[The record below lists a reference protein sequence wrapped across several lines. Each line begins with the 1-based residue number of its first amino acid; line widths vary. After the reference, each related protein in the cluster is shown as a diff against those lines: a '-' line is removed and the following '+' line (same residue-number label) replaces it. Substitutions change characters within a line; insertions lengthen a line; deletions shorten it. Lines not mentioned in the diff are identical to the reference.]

1 MNGKIRPS
9 RLLQS
14 PYIQIRAKVTMPGT
28 TNGKPNIKEELKYV
42 LPPSVK
48 KIAKYIT
55 NQIFG
60 SDLVTQTEGL
70 DINWIMPSLSAAL
83 EEAIYD
89 KEAFIY
95 IHKFNGKVYLECL
108 KKCDIHD
115 LVQKYDQIISFKL
128 YEDFEVKDENG
139 RDITMSLERKVKI
152 NEDGTSTIEMKAYEK
167 NEKDNE
173 WNNIS
178 LERFNRITENEYSVV
193 YNLPYEVLINVDIGQ
208 EFFKDSEKLIN
219 EEMIVLNTMADE
231 IEKTKTRI
239 VTTQHYQSGDIV
251 GSWNPSSNMYDVQQ
265 MNLGSLQDYFTLL
278 PGDREHQ
285 VFEFLQGD
293 IRVKEYVD
301 TFKFYDYQIIQ
312 MANLS
317 PATFGYEKDAYQNV
331 ASVDLNANTTEMTI
345 EAIKKQIEPQINKLI
360 ENIIKLQQAIN
371 TDINV
376 IPADLVWDYG
386 SNERFD
392 DMKKI
397 KTLKLIQNTMAVPYE
412 VRTKIIAP
420 ILNKLIDED
429 IKSDDLYNKYKE
441 EERDIKV
448 TYEEI

>member
-167 NEKDNE
+167 NEKDSE
-173 WNNIS
+173 WNSIS
-178 LERFNRITENEYSVV
+178 LERLNRITENEYSVV
-193 YNLPYEVLINVDIGQ
+193 YNLPYEVLVNVDIGQ

-345 EAIKKQIEPQINKLI
+345 EAIKKQIEPQIN
-360 ENIIKLQQAIN
+360 
-371 TDINV
+371 
-376 IPADLVWDYG
+376 
-386 SNERFD
+386 
-392 DMKKI
+392 
-397 KTLKLIQNTMAVPYE
+397 
-412 VRTKIIAP
+412 
-420 ILNKLIDED
+420 
-429 IKSDDLYNKYKE
+429 
-441 EERDIKV
+441 
-448 TYEEI
+448 

>member
-70 DINWIMPSLSAAL
+70 DINWIMPSLSTAL

-95 IHKFNGKVYLECL
+95 IHKFNNKVYLECL
-108 KKCDIHD
+108 KKCDLHD

-139 RDITMSLERKVKI
+139 KDVTMSLERKVKI
-152 NEDGTSTIEMKAYEK
+152 NDDGTSTIEMKAYEK

-173 WNNIS
+173 WNSIS
-178 LERFNRITENEYSVV
+178 LERFNRITENDYSLI
-193 YNLPYEVLINVDIGQ
+193 YNLPYEVLVNIDIGQ

-219 EEMIVLNTMADE
+219 EEMIVLNTISDE

-251 GSWNPSSNMYDVQQ
+251 GNWSPSSNMYEVQT

-285 VFEFLQGD
+285 LFEFLQGD

-317 PATFGYEKDAYQNV
+317 PATFGYEKDAYQNT

-360 ENIIKLQQAIN
+360 ENIIKLQQAIQ

-376 IPADLVWDYG
+376 IPADLIWDYG

-392 DMKKI
+392 DIKKI
-397 KTLKLIQNTMAVPYE
+397 KTLKLIQNTMAVPYSL
-412 VRTKIIAP
+412 RSKIIAP
-420 ILNKLIDED
+420 ILNKLIDEPVVSDELYEAYKNEEKD
-429 IKSDDLYNKYKE
+429 IN
-441 EERDIKV
+441 I

>member
-9 RLLQS
+9 KLLQS

-83 EEAIYD
+83 EDAIYD

-95 IHKFNGKVYLECL
+95 IHKFNNKVYLECL
-108 KKCDIHD
+108 KKCDLHD

-139 RDITMSLERKVKI
+139 RDVTMSLERKIKI
-152 NEDGTSTIEMKAYEK
+152 NDDGTSTIEMKAFEK
-167 NEKDNE
+167 NEKDDE

-178 LERFNRITENEYSVV
+178 LERFNRITDNDYSLI
-193 YNLPYEVLINVDIGQ
+193 YNLPYEVLVNIDIGQ

-251 GSWNPSSNMYDVQQ
+251 GSWSPSSNMYEVQT

-285 VFEFLQGD
+285 MFEFLQGD

-317 PATFGYEKDAYQNV
+317 PATFGYEKDSYQNV

-376 IPADLVWDYG
+376 IPMDLVWDYG

-392 DMKKI
+392 DMKK
-397 KTLKLIQNTMAVPYE
+397 LSVLQAIQRTASVPYSI
-412 VRTKIIAP
+412 RAKIISP
-420 ILNKLIDED
+420 ILNKLIDEEVV
-429 IKSDDLYNKYKE
+429 SDELYKTYKE
-441 EERDIKV
+441 EERDINI

>member
-28 TNGKPNIKEELKYV
+28 TNGKPNIKEELRYV

-70 DINWIMPSLSAAL
+70 DINWIMPTLSTAL
-83 EEAIYD
+83 EDAIYD

-95 IHKFNGKVYLECL
+95 IHKFNNKVYLECL

-128 YEDFEVKDENG
+128 YEDFDVKDENG

-152 NEDGTSTIEMKAYEK
+152 NGDGTSTIEMKAFEK

-178 LERFNRITENEYSVV
+178 LERFNRITENEYSLI
-193 YNLPYEVLINVDIGQ
+193 YNLPYEVLVNIDIGE

-219 EEMIVLNTMADE
+219 EEMILLNTMAEE

-251 GSWNPSSNMYDVQQ
+251 GSWSPSSNMYDVQQ
-265 MNLGSLQDYFTLL
+265 MNLGTLQDYFTLL

-293 IRVKEYVD
+293 IRVKEYTD

-317 PATFGYEKDAYQNV
+317 PATFGYEKDAYMNN
-331 ASVDLNANTTEMTI
+331 ANVDLSANASEMTI
-345 EAIKKQIEPQINKLI
+345 EAIKRQLEPQINRLM
-360 ENIIKLQQAIN
+360 ENIIRLQQSQEITKN
-371 TDINV
+371 L
-376 IPADLVWDYG
+376 IPVNLVWDYG
-386 SNERFD
+386 ANERID
-392 DMKKI
+392 DMKK
-397 KTLKLIQNTMAVPYE
+397 LEVLQDVQRAMSVPYSI
-412 VRTKIIAP
+412 RAKIVKP
-420 ILNKLIDED
+420 ILNKLVDDEIDED
-429 IKSDDLYNKYKE
+429 TLVKEWQDENNKM
-441 EERDIKV
+441 DI
-448 TYEEI
+448 TFGEL

>member
-28 TNGKPNIKEELKYV
+28 TNGKPNIKEELRYV

-83 EEAIYD
+83 EDAIYD

-95 IHKFNGKVYLECL
+95 IHKFNNKVYLECL

-128 YEDFEVKDENG
+128 YEDFDVKDENG

-152 NEDGTSTIEMKAYEK
+152 NDDGTSTIEMKAFEK

-178 LERFNRITENEYSVV
+178 LERFNRITENEYSLI
-193 YNLPYEVLINVDIGQ
+193 YNLPYEVLVNIDIGE

-219 EEMIVLNTMADE
+219 EEMIVLNTIAEE

-265 MNLGSLQDYFTLL
+265 MNLGTLQDYFTLL

-293 IRVKEYVD
+293 IRVKEYTD

-345 EAIKKQIEPQINKLI
+345 EAIKKQIEPQINRLI
-360 ENIIKLQQAIN
+360 ENIIKLQQAIQ
-371 TDINV
+371 TDVNV

-392 DMKKI
+392 DIKKI
-397 KTLKLIQNTMAVPYE
+397 KTLKLIQNTMSVPYSI
-412 VRTKIIAP
+412 RTKIISP
-420 ILNKLIDED
+420 ILNKLIDEPVL
-429 IKSDDLYNKYKE
+429 SDDLYEAYKN
-441 EERDIKV
+441 EERDINI